1 MKISKRIIASIV
13 WILVGIVLTIC
24 SFLNLVDS
32 YWSGMGTALLI
43 VGILQVIR
51 FVRYQKNPSY
61 KETVDT
67 NAQDER
73 NRFIA
78 MKAWSWAGYLL
89 VMIAAVAS
97 IALRALGYNDYSMI
111 ASLCVCIILVLYWV
125 SYWILKKKY

>member
-13 WILVGIVLTIC
+13 WIIVGIVLTIC

-89 VMIAAVAS
+89 VIIAAVAS
-97 IALRALGYNDYSMI
+97 IA
-111 ASLCVCIILVLYWV
+111 
-125 SYWILKKKY
+125 

>member
-13 WILVGIVLTIC
+13 CIIVGIVLTIC

-111 ASLCVCIILVLYWV
+111 ATLCVCIILVLYWV

>member
-13 WILVGIVLTIC
+13 WIIVGIVLTIC

-111 ASLCVCIILVLYWV
+111 ASLCVCIILALYWV

>member
-1 MKISKRIIASIV
+1 MKANKRLIASIV
-13 WILVGIVLTIC
+13 WIVIGILLSIC

-51 FVRYQKNPSY
+51 FVRYQKDPSY

-67 NAQDER
+67 NTQDER

-89 VMIAAVAS
+89 VIIAAVAS
-97 IALRALGYNDYSMI
+97 IALRALGYDDYSMI

>member
-1 MKISKRIIASIV
+1 MKNSKRIIASIV
-13 WILVGIVLTIC
+13 WIVIGIVLTIC

-51 FVRYQKNPSY
+51 FVRYHKDPSY

-89 VMIAAVAS
+89 VIIAAVAS
-97 IALRALGYNDYSMI
+97 IALRALGYDDYSMI

>member
-13 WILVGIVLTIC
+13 WIIVGIVLTIC

>member
-1 MKISKRIIASIV
+1 MKNSKRIIASIV
-13 WILVGIVLTIC
+13 WIVIGIVLSIC
-24 SFLNLVDS
+24 SFFNLIDS

-51 FVRYQKNPSY
+51 FVRYQKDPSY

-89 VMIAAVAS
+89 VIIAAVAS
-97 IALRALGYNDYSMI
+97 IALRALGYDDYSMI
-111 ASLCVCIILVLYWV
+111 ASLCVCIILVLYWI

>member
-1 MKISKRIIASIV
+1 MKFSKRIIASIV
-13 WILVGIVLTIC
+13 WIVVGIVLTIC
-24 SFLNLVDS
+24 SFFNLVDS

-51 FVRYQKNPSY
+51 FIRYLKNPSY
-61 KETVDT
+61 KEAVDT

-89 VMIAAVAS
+89 VMIAAVTS
-97 IALRALGYNDYSMI
+97 IALKVLGYDDYSMI
-111 ASLCVCIILVLYWV
+111 ASLCVCVIVVLYWV